1 MGLLRTLAIIVL
13 AYLGV
18 LLLRR
23 LLRLG
28 APRRDPAE
36 NARTLEGADMV
47 QDPSCGIYVPRD
59 AAVSSQ
65 VRDETRYFCS
75 EKCRNEFVKRGKTK
89 K

>member
-1 MGLLRTLAIIVL
+1 MGVLRTLAIVVL

-18 LLLRR
+18 LFLRR
-23 LLRLG
+23 LLQLG

-59 AAVSSQ
+59 TAISSQ
-65 VRDETRYFCS
+65 VRGETRYFCS
-75 EKCRNEFVKRGKTK
+75 EKCRSEFVKSGKAK

>member
-23 LLRLG
+23 LLQLG
-28 APRRDPAE
+28 VPRRDPAE
-36 NARTLEGADMV
+36 NARTLKGADMV

-59 AAVSSQ
+59 TAVSTQ
-65 VRDETRYFCS
+65 VRGETRYFCS
-75 EKCRNEFVKRGKTK
+75 EKCRNEFVKRGKAEK
-89 K
+89 